1 MLPNCHLQ
9 KLVLR
14 FTHCKMIQPMSLP
27 DDFPLAMLQS
37 PQAKRERKIRGLERD
52 YQGKKMVICIVNS
65 QPTQIAATRFFHYN
79 VHVEPI
85 CFPFPGHY
93 EKLDWARCIL
103 VYGGERVECNAWF
116 RKLSLCL
123 YLYCS
128 IKCKREELLSN
139 YKDRYCDGY

>member
-1 MLPNCHLQ
+1 LPSSETCTAIYTLQ
-9 KLVLR
+9 DDTANELAGR
-14 FTHCKMIQPMSLP
+14 FS
-27 DDFPLAMLQS
+27 S

-79 VHVEPI
+79 AHVEPI

-103 VYGGERVECNAWF
+103 VYGGERVECNA
-116 RKLSLCL
+116 
-123 YLYCS
+123 
-128 IKCKREELLSN
+128 
-139 YKDRYCDGY
+139 